1 MSEFYDLTVKN
12 VRKETEECASVE
24 LDVPEELHKEFDFK
38 QGQHIIFKKD
48 LNGEELRRT
57 YSLCTSPLD
66 KEWRVCVKQIPEGKF
81 STFVNQELKAGDRI
95 DAMAPTGKFG
105 LTVEDDPE
113 EAKNYIFF
121 AAGSGITPILSMIKT
136 RLLKEPYSTCQL
148 IYLNRRVKTIIFK
161 EELEQLRNK
170 YLGRFE
176 LFHFLSEEQRNIPLL
191 SSFDAEKIH
200 QLTQNIIDIEAVN
213 SCFISGPED
222 LTFMIRD
229 ELVNAGLAKNKI
241 HYELFVT
248 GLSEEDKKRA
258 AEAMEKR
265 YDGTKITVLDAG
277 KEFHFTMT
285 EEYDNVLDAALAAGA
300 DVSFACKGGVCS
312 TCKCK
317 LIDGSV
323 EMKKNYALEEEEL
336 QQNYILSCQA
346 VPTSEEVKVDYDA

>member
-1 MSEFYDLTVKN
+1 
-12 VRKETEECASVE
+12 
-24 LDVPEELHKEFDFK
+24 
-38 QGQHIIFKKD
+38 
-48 LNGEELRRT
+48 
-57 YSLCTSPLD
+57 
-66 KEWRVCVKQIPEGKF
+66 
-81 STFVNQELKAGDRI
+81 
-95 DAMAPTGKFG
+95 
-105 LTVEDDPE
+105 
-113 EAKNYIFF
+113 
-121 AAGSGITPILSMIKT
+121 
-136 RLLKEPYSTCQL
+136 LLKEPYSTCQL
-148 IYLNRRVKTIIFK
+148 FYLNRRVKTIIFK

-213 SCFISGPED
+213 SCFICGPED

>member
-12 VRKETEECASVE
+12 VREETNECSSVE
-24 LDVPEELHKEFDFK
+24 LEVPEELHEEFDFK
-38 QGQHIIFKKD
+38 QGQHIIFKKE

-57 YSLCTSPLD
+57 YSLCSSPLD

-81 STFVNQELKAGDRI
+81 STFVNDELKAGDKI
-95 DAMAPTGKFG
+95 DAAAPTGKFG
-105 LTVEDDPE
+105 LTVEDNPE

-136 RLLKEPYSTCQL
+136 RLQKEPHSTCQL
-148 IYLNRRVKTIIFK
+148 FYLNRRAKTIIFK
-161 EELEQLRNK
+161 EEIEQLRNK
-170 YLGRFE
+170 FMGRLE
-176 LFHFLSEEQRNIPLL
+176 IFHFLSEEQRDIPLL
-191 SSFDAEKIH
+191 SEFNADKIH
-200 QLTQNIIDIEAVN
+200 QLTETVIDLDAVDH
-213 SCFISGPED
+213 CFICGPED

-229 ELVNAGLAKNKI
+229 EFAKAGLAKNKI

-265 YDGTKITVLDAG
+265 YDGTEITVRDAG

-300 DVSFACKGGVCS
+300 DVPFACKGGVCS

-317 LIDGSV
+317 LVDGSV
-323 EMKKNYALEEEEL
+323 EMKKNYALEDDEVAE
-336 QQNYILSCQA
+336 NFILSCQA
-346 VPTSEEVKVDYDA
+346 VPTSEKVKVDYDV